1 MPSDDANHFSAEKSF
16 RIKQNDRFFTRLMAK
31 EISNNANTSSRVLY
45 YGETSLAVPFIWEA
59 QPGTPKHPLL
69 ETSLPPLTPP
79 PSYYSNSKSISKSRR
94 NYSKASIFF
103 SRVFSRFG
111 GGLRRKD
118 HVSPSSISSSWSPS
132 SSLSTS
138 TSSWSLAYSSS
149 SPSFFMRD
157 KDYGDDVGEGSI
169 SFSSS
174 RSHLKHKCSNGF
186 RGCYP
191 FGNMKNETVSY

>member
-1 MPSDDANHFSAEKSF
+1 MPSDDTNHFSAEKSF

-31 EISNNANTSSRVLY
+31 EISNANTSSRVLY

-59 QPGTPKHPLL
+59 QPGTPKHPLSQ
-69 ETSLPPLTPP
+69 TSLPPLTPP

-94 NYSKASIFF
+94 NYSKVNII
-103 SRVFSRFG
+103 FSRFLQSFG
-111 GGLRRKD
+111 GGFRKKD
-118 HVSPSSISSSWSPS
+118 HVAPSSISSTWSPS

-149 SPSFFMRD
+149 SPSFFMRE
-157 KDYGDDVGEGSI
+157 KDYGDGEGNH

-191 FGNMKNETVSY
+191 FGNMKNATISY